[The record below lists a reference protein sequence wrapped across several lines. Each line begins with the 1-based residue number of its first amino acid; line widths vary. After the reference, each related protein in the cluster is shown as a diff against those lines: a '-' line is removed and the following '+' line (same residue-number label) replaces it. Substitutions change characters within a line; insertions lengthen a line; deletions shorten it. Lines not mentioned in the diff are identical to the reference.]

1 MAFTHGLW
9 LGEYIQYTLVKT
21 GADKMPEG
29 YMRAT
34 HSGRNFGIPAEF
46 LVYENKPIWGF
57 DDAFAFTLIHG
68 VLPRPNDIGEPLEKM
83 SKLWKIIDSFPI
95 GESEWCPY
103 FKEGSHPFKADNSA
117 VKISAYKYTADGRHK
132 WLIFIANSET
142 AGIEACVVSGFAGG
156 KLTNAQTGEPVYI
169 SGDGI
174 TLDFGRF
181 DHYIFIFEN

>member
-1 MAFTHGLW
+1 
-9 LGEYIQYTLVKT
+9 
-21 GADKMPEG
+21 
-29 YMRAT
+29 MRAT
-34 HSGRNFGIPAEF
+34 HSGRNFGIPTEF

-103 FKEGSHPFKADNSA
+103 FKEGSHPFKADNGA
-117 VKISAYKYTADGRHK
+117 VKISAYKYTAGGRHK
-132 WLIFIANSET
+132 WLIFIANSE
-142 AGIEACVVSGFAGG
+142 AAEIEACVVSGFAGG